1 MVKKKVERKT
11 KKKPTSKVR
20 TISKPKASS
29 KSSLKQQRE
38 GGSRAMI
45 PGEYVLSAEPVE
57 CNGNRKTTK
66 LTVKNTGDRPCQI
79 GSHTHFFEV
88 NKALDF
94 PREKAYGFHLNIPA
108 GTSVRFEPG
117 DSKDVELCELGG
129 SRVSF
134 GFNGLTMGSLSAS
147 NVKKVALKKAKEQGF
162 KGA

>member
-1 MVKKKVERKT
+1 MVKKKVESKT
-11 KKKPTSKVR
+11 KKN
-20 TISKPKASS
+20 IHQ
-29 KSSLKQQRE
+29 KSEQYQNQGKFEVQSQATKE
-38 GGSRAMI
+38 GGRRAMI

-88 NKALDF
+88 NKVLEF

-147 NVKKVALKKAKEQGF
+147 NVKRVALKKAKEQGF